1 MKDTGC
7 LLRFDE
13 GTIVLEGAPEAAAL
27 VIDLV
32 TDEPRIGA
40 WRAEACRYEA
50 IMRRLYAGGIQPD
63 DVVAAA
69 DHVLPPLLLD
79 VFLEFDT

>member
-1 MKDTGC
+1 MKDNGC

-13 GTIVLEGAPEAAAL
+13 GTIVLEGSHEAAAL
-27 VIDLV
+27 VIDLM
-32 TDEPRIGA
+32 TDDPRIGA

-63 DVVAAA
+63 DRV
-69 DHVLPPLLLD
+69 
-79 VFLEFDT
+79 